1 MAKDDNAAI
10 VRKLY
15 ECFGQGDLDGVLSRM
30 TADIQWHIPQIAGV
44 SLSGPRRGQDSIREF
59 FLGLAQSQEIGEMEV
74 NHVVSQGDIVVVLGR
89 YSRRVKPTGRRF
101 SSEFAHAFQLSQ
113 GKVEKFQEYLD
124 TAAVAAAY
132 QNR

>member
-15 ECFGQGDLDGVLSRM
+15 ECFGQGDLDGVLERM
-30 TADIQWHIPQIAGV
+30 TPDIHWHIPEIAGV
-44 SLSGPRRGQDSIREF
+44 SLSGPRQGHDSIRDF
-59 FLGLAQSQEIGEMEV
+59 FVGLVQSQDIGEMEV
-74 NHVVSQGDIVVVLGR
+74 DQVIAQGDSVVVLGR
-89 YSRRVKPTGRRF
+89 YSRHVKPTGRSF